1 MVPLIIILLQ
11 WEFVVTAMIIFFSV
25 WLITTTGIQILNA
38 LFFVHLKLFVF
49 INMFKQLISNSL

>member
-38 LFFVHLKLFVF
+38 LFFIHLKLFVF
-49 INMFKQLISNSL
+49 INMFKQLISKSL